1 MDFGYKTTTLN
12 FFGVLIRRKPEMSE
26 KTSMDGKARV
36 SEVLVGLF
44 LNSKLSRDE
53 FIRQS
58 GVPRSTFFKVLKVH
72 RDGLNEPGYHLDTIQ
87 RWIETSAQ
95 PHVNLKEEWLDEV
108 LKLSLSQNLINRI
121 CSEQDSTS
129 TSGKGSIWKKFLKRQ
144 YQTALGCYFLKRKR
158 SEK

>member
-1 MDFGYKTTTLN
+1 
-12 FFGVLIRRKPEMSE
+12 MSE

-53 FIRQS
+53 FIRRS

-121 CSEQDSTS
+121 CSEQHSTS
-129 TSGKGSIWKKFLKRQ
+129 TSGKDSVWKKFFKAAIPDSFGLLFSK
-144 YQTALGCYFLKRKR
+144 T
-158 SEK
+158 EKE

>member
-1 MDFGYKTTTLN
+1 
-12 FFGVLIRRKPEMSE
+12 MSE

-121 CSEQDSTS
+121 CSEQHSTS
-129 TSGKGSIWKKFLKRQ
+129 TSGKDSVWKKFFKAAIPDSFGLLFSK
-144 YQTALGCYFLKRKR
+144 T
-158 SEK
+158 EKE